1 MPLTLVAHIHA
12 APENTDA
19 VFAALQALVAP
30 TRAEAGCIGYD
41 LHTDNNDPAHFVFYE
56 CWTDKA
62 AMDQHMAT
70 PHIAAFR
77 AATQGMIAK
86 FTLDELSKLE

>member
-12 APENTDA
+12 VPEKRDA

-30 TRAEAGCIGYD
+30 TRAEVGCIGYD

-56 CWTDKA
+56 SWTDKA
-62 AMDQHMAT
+62 ALNQHMVT

-77 AATQGMIAK
+77 AATAGMVAK
-86 FTLDELSKLE
+86 FTLDELTKLD

>member
-1 MPLTLVAHIHA
+1 MPLTLVANIHA
-12 APENTDA
+12 NPDNADA
-19 VFAALQALVAP
+19 VLTALKALVAP